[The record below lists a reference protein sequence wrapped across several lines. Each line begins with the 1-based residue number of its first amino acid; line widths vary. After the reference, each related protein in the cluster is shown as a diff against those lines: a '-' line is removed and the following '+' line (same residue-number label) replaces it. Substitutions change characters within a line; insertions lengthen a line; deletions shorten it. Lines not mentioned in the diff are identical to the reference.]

1 MGTFVWR
8 RRNLYNLSYQAQEQ
22 DVPRVHPLN
31 RLQVHGKGPRNGE
44 VICHR
49 KVQQSFLNQ
58 SLDTPAP
65 LPITSGLVSYAF
77 SDFRAL
83 KGKTILTG
91 ASCLSDT
98 CCLGQYLLNQYLL
111 MIPFSRC
118 ITYKIHLVWF
128 LSCFLLLWYFLGFS
142 DWFYSYTLFWS
153 IRVYFI
159 RLSRLKFA
167 KF

>member
-1 MGTFVWR
+1 MSQFTRNRIPCQRDAGTRLATALR
-8 RRNLYNLSYQAQEQ
+8 RRPFSACNKGNRRRLRAGNSYQAQEQ

-111 MIPFSRC
+111 MMMTSTVFEE
-118 ITYKIHLVWF
+118 YHL
-128 LSCFLLLWYFLGFS
+128 
-142 DWFYSYTLFWS
+142 
-153 IRVYFI
+153 
-159 RLSRLKFA
+159 
-167 KF
+167 